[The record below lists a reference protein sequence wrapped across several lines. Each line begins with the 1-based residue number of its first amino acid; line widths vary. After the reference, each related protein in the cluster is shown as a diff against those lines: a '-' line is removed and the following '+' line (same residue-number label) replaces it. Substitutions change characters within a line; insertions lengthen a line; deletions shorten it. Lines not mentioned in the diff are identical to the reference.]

1 MNNIFLDTEQ
11 LRILNWRATNKDIA
25 AVVGP
30 PGCGKT
36 TVGSSLAVKLIAEG
50 LVNRVL
56 LAAYTNA
63 AANRVWLGAL

>member
-1 MNNIFLDTEQ
+1 MNNIFLDNEQ
-11 LRILNWRATNKDIA
+11 LRILNWRTTNKDIA

-36 TVGSSLAVKLIAEG
+36 TVGSRLAVKLIAEG

-56 LAAYTNA
+56 LVAYT
-63 AANRVWLGAL
+63 